1 MQPLILPF
9 EGKTPS
15 IHDSAF
21 IAPGAVIIG
30 EVEIGEN
37 ASIWYGSVLRADT
50 NKIRIGRNTNIQD
63 GTIIHVDL
71 PEIGGRPCLIGDN
84 VLVGHRCMLHGCEV
98 QDGGFVGMCST
109 VLDGA
114 VIETGGFLA
123 AGAFLANNKRVPTG
137 EMWAGLP
144 ARKLRALKE
153 GEDKM
158 ALMGASHY
166 VEEAGQHRQALKEF
180 ALRPGNVDVKSTYEC

>member
-9 EGKTPS
+9 HGKTPV

-21 IAPGAVIIG
+21 VAPGAVIIG
-30 EVEIGEN
+30 DVEICED

-50 NKIRIGRNTNIQD
+50 NKIVVGKGSNVQD
-63 GTIIHVDL
+63 GTVIHVDL
-71 PEIGGRPCLIGDN
+71 PEIGGTPCLIGEN
-84 VLVGHRCMLHGCEV
+84 VLVGHRCMLHGCEI

-114 VIETGGFLA
+114 VIESGGFLA
-123 AGAFLANNKRVPTG
+123 AGAFLSNNKRVPTG

-144 ARKLRALKE
+144 ARKLRDLRE

-158 ALMGASHY
+158 ALMGSEHY
-166 VEEAGQHRQALKEF
+166 VKESKEHMKALRDYV
-180 ALRPGNVDVKSTYEC
+180 LRPGNVDVKSTYEC